1 MWLKNGKKIGLN
13 TKAKII
19 EDEIELYSVNKEDQ
33 GSYQCLAYNKFDVV
47 AAQASSVV
55 LLDEIRPQMN
65 YKFID
70 QTMQP
75 GPSVSLKCSGET
87 SRDND
92 LRFLKLLLSFFSTQL
107 SEFQHLSS
115 HGLLMEYR
123 WSREDSINF

>member
-47 AAQASSVV
+47 VAQASSVV

-75 GPSVSLKCSGET
+75 GPSVSLKCSGE
-87 SRDND
+87 S
-92 LRFLKLLLSFFSTQL
+92 
-107 SEFQHLSS
+107 
-115 HGLLMEYR
+115 
-123 WSREDSINF
+123 